1 MKTGELK
8 AIQVD
13 LKSNYGYVYF
23 KETGAVAGHF
33 LLWIMIIVIMI
44 VVGENVIL

>member
-1 MKTGELK
+1 MAKRAKKKENKMKTGELK

-13 LKSNYGYVYF
+13 LKLNYGYVYF

-33 LLWIMIIVIMI
+33 LL
-44 VVGENVIL
+44 